1 MTKDIA
7 LFRTFG
13 FNLKKYR
20 DQRGLS
26 QRALFAL
33 SGIDNGMLS
42 RMENGQINVTLKTI
56 STLAESLDVSC
67 WQLLFTT
74 EEDPAMEET
83 QPSIEENAR

>member
-1 MTKDIA
+1 MTKDIS

-13 FNLKKYR
+13 SNLKKYR

-74 EEDPAMEET
+74 DKDPAMEQT
-83 QPSIEENAR
+83 QPSIEENVR